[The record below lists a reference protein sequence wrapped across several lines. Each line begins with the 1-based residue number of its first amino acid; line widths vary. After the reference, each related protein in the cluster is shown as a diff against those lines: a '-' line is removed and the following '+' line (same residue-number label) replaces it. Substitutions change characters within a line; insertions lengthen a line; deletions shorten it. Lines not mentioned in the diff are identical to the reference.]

1 MCDPSCIVPNIKKSL
16 SFIYFINTE
25 SIKTTFLKMTGV
37 KIQETTNEIAKKAL
51 LDLDIFDEENDFQ
64 NAKQI
69 FFAIN
74 SSIQR

>member
-1 MCDPSCIVPNIKKSL
+1 
-16 SFIYFINTE
+16 
-25 SIKTTFLKMTGV
+25 MTGV